1 MPPGHPYLSRLSQVV
16 RWGLHPHL
24 FFPVSD
30 LMPKPCQGLS
40 LSVRPHPTPP
50 RSVPSLCLLGLLLM
64 ALGSG
69 DMLWELGEMSQFPG
83 TGQIWTFICRL

>member
-40 LSVRPHPTPP
+40 LSVRPPPP
-50 RSVPSLCLLGLLLM
+50 RAYPMLARAAANGSGLWRY
-64 ALGSG
+64 ALGVGG
-69 DMLWELGEMSQFPG
+69 DVPVSRHWADMDVHL
-83 TGQIWTFICRL
+83 